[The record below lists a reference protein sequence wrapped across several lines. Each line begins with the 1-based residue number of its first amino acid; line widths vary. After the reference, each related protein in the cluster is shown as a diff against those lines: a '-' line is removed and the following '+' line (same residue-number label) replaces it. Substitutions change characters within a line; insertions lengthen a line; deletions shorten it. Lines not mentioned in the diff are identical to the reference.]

1 MYLYNDLEGQVQCRI
16 LRLLRV
22 PYLKMMGRTGP
33 QAKGFPT
40 PLSTP
45 SALLLFPCL
54 TPSPTARNSVQV
66 DGHQGLHIQAS
77 VPSLPPALSWPPL
90 GHGVY
95 SLAVLFALGRTH
107 WERGL
112 CRLWKQAWVTWSGNS
127 RAQQHGLEEAVQASL
142 GCMGSRA
149 GAPLAGVL
157 GQHRR
162 LGSVVE
168 QMPHLTTT
176 APTQCQ
182 P

>member
-1 MYLYNDLEGQVQCRI
+1 MYLYDDLEGQVQCRI

-40 PLSTP
+40 PLNTP

-77 VPSLPPALSWPPL
+77 VPSLPPAFVLATPWAWGILPSSAIRPWENKLGKRSLQALEAGL
-90 GHGVY
+90 GH
-95 SLAVLFALGRTH
+95 AA
-107 WERGL
+107 
-112 CRLWKQAWVTWSGNS
+112 
-127 RAQQHGLEEAVQASL
+127 RAQQPGLDEAVQASL

-157 GQHRR
+157 GQHCR
-162 LGSVVE
+162 LGSVAE
-168 QMPHLTTT
+168 QMPHRTR
-176 APTQCQ
+176 AAATQCQ